1 MKKIKLVMTDLDE
14 TLIDHASGDHN
25 GITEESMKVI
35 DRLIAEGVLVVP
47 TTGRYFGGIP
57 DYFHNENKFKYLIS
71 SNGAQIMDKV
81 NDEVLMQSSVD
92 KDLIYEIIAEANEKA
107 KNIILVLSG
116 DIVIDSRIFNNRDQ
130 ENDEFLQK
138 LVSHGIVTD
147 NILDFIKTNDKV
159 IKKVDLGFD
168 DLEYR
173 AELYEKLKDYPGINA
188 VSSHESNIEIMDI
201 NTSKGD
207 ALLFL
212 QEHLDLDR
220 SEILAI
226 GDNDNDMSMLRNAG
240 IGIAMGNASEEVKS
254 HSDAVTNHVNDNGF
268 AKAIKKYFNY

>member
-14 TLIDHASGDHN
+14 TLIDHSSGDHN
-25 GITEESMKVI
+25 GITEESMEII
-35 DRLIAEGVLVVP
+35 DRLIADGVYVVP
-47 TTGRYFGGIP
+47 TTGRYYGGIP
-57 DYFHNENKFKYLIS
+57 DYFHNHNKFKYLIS

-81 NDEVLMQSSVD
+81 NDEILMQSSID
-92 KDLIYEIIAEANEKA
+92 KNLIYEIIEEANDKA

-116 DIVIDSRIFNNRDQ
+116 DIVIDSRIFKNRDQ
-130 ENDEFLQK
+130 EEDEFLQN
-138 LVSHGIVTD
+138 LVNRGSVVD
-147 NILDFIKTNDKV
+147 DILAFIKTNDKV
-159 IKKVDLGFD
+159 IKKVDLGFE

-173 AELYEKLKDYPGINA
+173 RDLYEKLKTYPGINA
-188 VSSHESNIEIMDI
+188 VSSHKSNIEIMDV

-212 QEHLDLDR
+212 QEHLDLDK

-226 GDNDNDMSMLRNAG
+226 GDNDNDMSMLVNAG

>member
-14 TLIDHASGDHN
+14 TLIDHSSGDHN
-25 GITEESMKVI
+25 GITEESMEVI
-35 DRLIAEGVLVVP
+35 DRLIADGVYVVP

-57 DYFHNENKFKYLIS
+57 EYFHDHSKFKYLVS
-71 SNGAQIMDKV
+71 SNGAQIMDKE
-81 NDEVLMQSSVD
+81 NNEVLMQSSID
-92 KDLIYEIIAEANEKA
+92 KDLIYEIIAEANDKA

-116 DIVIDSRIFNNRDQ
+116 DIVIDSRIFDNRDQ

-138 LVSHGIVTD
+138 LINNGTVTD
-147 NILDFIKTNDKV
+147 DILEYIKTSDKV
-159 IKKVDLGFD
+159 IKKIDLDFE

-173 AELYEKLKDYPGINA
+173 AKLYEKLKEYPGINA

-207 ALLFL
+207 ALVFL

-226 GDNDNDMSMLRNAG
+226 GDNDNDMSMLANAG
-240 IGIAMGNASEEVKS
+240 LGIAMGNASEEVKS
-254 HSDAVTNHVNDNGF
+254 HSDAVTSHVSDNGF